1 MSKTPSQSQSQ
12 TQSLELEYAVIY
24 KMYEEAYAN
33 YQKTLKDSVTVVEE
47 DPCKVFSRDSTNIS
61 QDCYAKIWKASGCT
75 EKEQDVTTDYL
86 SKQTKK
92 GLKDDSDQWA
102 TLNDDTHNLGCY
114 GTKEGKPA
122 VDNSD
127 KWSTI
132 KGYIYEDGS
141 NKSGVDSESKTDCL
155 NSCANTKG
163 CSGATYNSGKKL
175 CWVKSGNGEITEGTS
190 DDYAIVTVLKQQA
203 FVLQQL
209 NAKLIDINN
218 QMSQNMT
225 ENEGFTT
232 MDTGSGASSGSG
244 TDASLDP
251 VIKYVGLFVPSETTI
266 RLNKLIADKA
276 EIDKAIA
283 ALDDTSPNELDG
295 ELRDSALMVKQSYM
309 TYLFMF
315 FILLCLVAFLTMG
328 TVFSKITAVFIVM
341 VLIVMFSV
349 AKS

>member
-1 MSKTPSQSQSQ
+1 MSKTQSQTQSQSES
-12 TQSLELEYAVIY
+12 QSLELEYAVVY

-33 YQKTLKDSVTVVEE
+33 YQKTLKDSVAVVEE
-47 DPCKVFSRDSTNIS
+47 DPCKVFSKDSVNIS

-114 GTKEGKPA
+114 GTTEGKPA
-122 VDNSD
+122 TDNSD
-127 KWSTI
+127 KWATI
-132 KGYIYEDGS
+132 SGYTYEDGS
-141 NKSGVDSESKTDCL
+141 TVTGTDSASKTDCV
-155 NSCANTKG
+155 NTCASTKN
-163 CSGATYNSGKKL
+163 CLGATYNSSKQL
-175 CWVKSGNGEITEGTS
+175 CWVKRGNGEITEGSS
-190 DDYAIVTVLKQQA
+190 DDYAIVSVLKQQA

-218 QMSQNMT
+218 RMLQNMS

-232 MDTGSGASSGSG
+232 MGTSASSTS
-244 TDASLDP
+244 DESFNNY
-251 VIKYVGLFVPSETTI
+251 IGLFIPSETSI

-283 ALDDTSPNELDG
+283 ELDGTSPNEMDG
-295 ELRDSALMVKQSYM
+295 ELADSALMVKQSYM
-309 TYLFMF
+309 KYLFMF
-315 FILLCLVAFLTMG
+315 FIMLCLFAFLTMG
-328 TVFSKITAVFIVM
+328 TVFSKIIAVFIVM